1 MRLDYLP
8 TTSSVFKMSD
18 LSVEERSAV
27 IAWTKA
33 LFDHSSEGIEDSIL
47 RCALGISRMDIREL
61 IFLRATKPK
70 TLLKVAASLVMNTS
84 NASAERK
91 LETTQLNNG
100 ISYFTEP
107 LLSWTLV
114 GVIKALLRE
123 IFEKEYDPF
132 LLANGAALTL
142 SKL

>member
-1 MRLDYLP
+1 MN
-8 TTSSVFKMSD
+8 D

-47 RCALGISRMDIREL
+47 RCALGTSHIDIREL

-132 LLANGAALTL
+132 FSANGAELIL
-142 SKL
+142 LKL